1 VAGKK
6 PDKSFKKGRASV
18 AIWKN
23 DGGADGVF
31 YTATF
36 NRSYKKEGSGWK
48 QTASFGLYDLVD
60 LIWCA
65 SEAHSYIAKAVRD
78 SKSNGADAP
87 SDEQE
92 EAHPE

>member
-23 DGGADGVF
+23 EGGADGVF

-36 NRSYKKEGSGWK
+36 NRSYKSDDGWK
-48 QTASFGLYDLVD
+48 QTQSFGLFDLVD

-65 SEAHSYIAKAVRD
+65 SEAHSYIAKQIREAEQPNR
-78 SKSNGADAP
+78 SANGADAG
-87 SDEQE
+87 E
-92 EAHPE
+92 ESHPE